1 MTTTIVFDH
10 RGRTEKGRPGPLEV
24 RVTINRKVYYV
35 STGIKVLKQEWR
47 FGEVV
52 NRPDAP
58 ELNERLQTVM
68 KAVND
73 EVNDRLERGV
83 AIDVTEIRRAVW
95 GVRSNESDGNPV
107 NATMLGWMEEQ
118 IALLD
123 VTEGTRKHY
132 YTTLVCVRMCGFLNR
147 WRDLTTENIYRFD
160 AFVRARMKPQSEA
173 EKKMKAE
180 KRPIDKCTVYNYH
193 KHLKALLN
201 RAVKMG
207 KIDANPYDRLK
218 GEFGRGDKETIE
230 FLTEDEVSAIE
241 SLHPVPGSMMATAR
255 DLFVFQLYTG
265 LSYSDTQ
272 KFDIKNYKKVIV
284 DGSDDKKTERWVSVG
299 ERVKTGVPYIA
310 HLLPPV
316 VEVLERYGWQVPKIN
331 DVKYNKAL
339 KDIGTAV
346 GITTRMHSHLA
357 RHTFATWMLRN
368 GVKVE
373 NLKQMLGHRRIEQ
386 TMRYAKVLAESVHE
400 DFEMI
405 ERKMQKS
412 GQ

>member
-24 RVTINRKVYYV
+24 RVTFNRKVYYV
-35 STGIKVLKQEWR
+35 STGVRVLEKEWK

-52 NRPDAP
+52 DRLDAD
-58 ELNERLQTVM
+58 ELNERLQTIM
-68 KAVND
+68 KAVAD
-73 EVNDRLERGV
+73 EVNERLERGV
-83 AIDVTEIRRAVW
+83 AVDVAEIRRAVW
-95 GVRSNESDGNPV
+95 GVRDNECDGQVVDAPAV
-107 NATMLGWMEEQ
+107 DWMEEQ
-118 IALLD
+118 ISMLD
-123 VTEGTRKHY
+123 VAPGTRKHY
-132 YTTLVCVRMCGFLNR
+132 YTALTCVRACGYINR
-147 WRDLTTENIYRFD
+147 WKDCTPENICRFD
-160 AFVRARMKPQSEA
+160 AFVRSRMKPQSNA
-173 EKKMKAE
+173 EKKMKAKKE
-180 KRPIDKCTVYNYH
+180 PIDKCTVYGYH

-207 KIDANPYDRLK
+207 KIDSNPYDRLK

-241 SLHPVPGSMMATAR
+241 SLHPVPGSLMATAR

-272 KFDIKNYKKVIV
+272 KFEISNYKKV
-284 DGSDDKKTERWVSVG
+284 DGKWVNVG
-299 ERVKTGVPYIA
+299 VRMKTGVPYVSR
-310 HLLPPV
+310 LLPPV
-316 VEVLERYGWQVPKIN
+316 VEVLKRYGWQVPK
-331 DVKYNKAL
+331 VQEWKYNKAL

-368 GVKVE
+368 GVKIE

-386 TMRYAKVLAESVHE
+386 TMRYAKVLAESVQE
-400 DFEMI
+400 DYDMI
-405 ERKMQKS
+405 EKMMEKKAQKTKPKS
-412 GQ
+412 AVS